1 MELRLDLHIHSAR
14 SHDGR
19 MTVEEIA
26 ARARALG
33 LDAVAVCDH
42 DVVYTGPKEVGGVL
56 IVPGVELS
64 TEHGHL
70 LGLFVDDPA
79 VRHTVFP
86 ETVRAVRDA
95 GGMAVLAHPFQ
106 HRRDADRLLPLLPD
120 LDGMEVWNGRAD
132 RKIPEAN
139 ALAAQ
144 FAAAHGLRPTAGSD
158 AHLPE
163 EIGNGVLTV
172 AAEERSLAAI
182 RAALWAGAGTASGT
196 RGASLCVARSQYTK
210 LKKTGS
216 GPARYGKWALFALK
230 CAWEDRRR

>member
-26 ARARALG
+26 ARARDLG

-86 ETVRAVRDA
+86 ETVRAVRGA
-95 GGMAVLAHPFQ
+95 GGLAVLAHPFQ
-106 HRRDADRLLPLLPD
+106 HRRD
-120 LDGMEVWNGRAD
+120 
-132 RKIPEAN
+132 PEAN

-163 EIGNGVLTV
+163 EIGNGILTV

-182 RAALWAGAGTASGT
+182 RAALWAGVGTASGT
-196 RGASLCVARSQYTK
+196 RGAALCVARSQYTK